1 MNPPDIPPLHLW
13 LARWALPL
21 VEAVLLVPVVTLV
34 LVRRGRKTTPSTP
47 GLISSSFSNL
57 ARKKTLCIIA
67 VGFLSLSIR
76 AALIPILG
84 IPQPAAHDE
93 FSYLLAGD
101 TFAHGRLTN
110 PPHPMWVH
118 FETFHVIQQPT
129 YASQYG
135 PAEGLVLAAGERFG
149 YPWIGQWLIT
159 ALMCAAFCWMFQGW
173 LPPEW
178 ALFGGIL
185 VVLRMGIFGYWM
197 NGYWSSSVVALGGA
211 LVIGA
216 LPRIKRRC
224 RVRDASLM
232 ALGLV
237 ILANSRPYEGLVL
250 SFPVA
255 VAIVS
260 WLTGRQRPRLSV
272 AFGRFVVP
280 LVLILGIAAVGAGYY
295 NYRVTGNP
303 FLMPYLVNHRTYGQA
318 PFFLWQKPLPPP
330 AYHHAVMREFYETDL
345 RAYRYELTVNGF
357 LHRCVSRAWMMWGF
371 YLGPALTI
379 PLLAFPCII
388 RDREMRFPLI
398 AGAVFLLGLAVETWM
413 SPHYFAPALGL
424 LYLVLLQ
431 CMRHMRLWRWHGA
444 PLGSALVRVVPMILC
459 AMIALRVT
467 AIIAH
472 VQIEPDWP
480 RGNVARAQI
489 IRALQNSAGQN
500 LILVRYRMTRTP
512 FRNAHIPDSEWV
524 YNAADIDRAKVVW
537 ARDMGERDNQEILE
551 YFKGYRIWLLSADES
566 PPRLEPLS
574 SSSAGDDGNRQIPD
588 SN

>member
-1 MNPPDIPPLHLW
+1 
-13 LARWALPL
+13 
-21 VEAVLLVPVVTLV
+21 VLPVVTMI

-101 TFAHGRLTN
+101 TFAHGRSTN

-135 PAEGLVLAAGERFG
+135 PTEGLVLAAGERLG
-149 YPWIGQWLIT
+149 NPWIGQWLVT
-159 ALMCAAFCWMFQGW
+159 ALMCSALCWMFQGW
-173 LPPEW
+173 LPPAW

-185 VVLRMGIFGYWM
+185 VVLRLGIFGYWM

-211 LVIGA
+211 LVLGA
-216 LPRIKRRC
+216 LPRIQRQC
-224 RVRDASLM
+224 RVRDAVMM

-250 SFPVA
+250 SLAVA

-260 WLTGRQRPRLSV
+260 WLMGRQGPRLPV
-272 AFGRFVVP
+272 AFGRLVVP
-280 LVLILGIAAVGAGYY
+280 LVLILGIAAVGVGYY
-295 NYRVTGNP
+295 NCRVTGNP
-303 FLMPYLVNHRTYGQA
+303 FLMPYIVNHRTYGQA
-318 PFFLWQKPLPPP
+318 PFFLWQKPLPAPV
-330 AYHHAVMREFYETDL
+330 YHHAVMRQFYEIDL
-345 RAYRYELTVNGF
+345 QAYRYERTVNGF
-357 LHRCVSRAWMMWGF
+357 LRSCVDRAWMMWGF
-371 YLGPALTI
+371 YLGPAFSI
-379 PLLAFPCII
+379 PLLAFPCIV
-388 RDREMRFPLI
+388 RDRKMRFPLI
-398 AGAVFLLGLAVETWM
+398 AGAIFLLALVVETWM

-424 LYLVLLQ
+424 LYLGFLQ
-431 CMRHMRLWRWHGA
+431 CMRHMRLWRWRGA
-444 PLGSALVRVVPMILC
+444 PLGSALVGVVPMILC
-459 AMIALRVT
+459 AMIVLRVT

-480 RGNVARAQI
+480 RGNVARARI
-489 IRALQNSAGQN
+489 IRALQNSPGQN
-500 LILVRYRMTRTP
+500 LILVRYSMTHTP

-524 YNAADIDRAKVVW
+524 YNAADIDQAKVVW
-537 ARDMGERDNQEILE
+537 ARDMGERDNQEILQ
-551 YFKGYRIWLLSADES
+551 YFKGYRVWLLSADEL
-566 PPRLEPLS
+566 PPRLEPLP
-574 SSSAGDDGNRQIPD
+574 SSSAGDNANRQISD
-588 SN
+588 NN